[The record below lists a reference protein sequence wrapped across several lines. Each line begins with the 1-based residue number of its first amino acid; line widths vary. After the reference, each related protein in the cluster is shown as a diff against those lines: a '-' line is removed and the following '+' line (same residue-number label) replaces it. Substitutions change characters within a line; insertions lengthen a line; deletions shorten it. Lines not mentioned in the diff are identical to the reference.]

1 MKTPNAML
9 MAASMGSALF
19 IVKVAVSDGEGDVG
33 TGAYI
38 AVTTVGLRNWVTRGE
53 QRAWRCTA
61 GTPNACVALSSGGK
75 CVRRSEHRDRIYE
88 EI

>member
-19 IVKVAVSDGEGDVG
+19 VVKVAVADGEGDDG

-38 AVTTVGLRNWVTRGE
+38 AVTTVGLGDWVRRGE
-53 QRAWRCTA
+53 RPPWRCTA
-61 GTPNACVALSSGGK
+61 W
-75 CVRRSEHRDRIYE
+75 RSNSTGRHS
-88 EI
+88 